1 MQWHAHLSFANA
13 DWYLLVFMPEANSL
27 AKNLISIWIEF
38 TLPRLFVSGMLTLFG
53 AVSFYRLGR
62 SEGREAGV
70 ADRQD
75 RKSG

>member
-1 MQWHAHLSFANA
+1 
-13 DWYLLVFMPEANSL
+13 MPEANSL

-38 TLPRLFVSGMLTLFG
+38 TLPRLFVSGVLTLFG